1 MIYKLNLCMIYVS
14 FMYDICMKNY
24 QPPFKITSDILN
36 LVSQICEML
45 GRVSYLDDLNK
56 MPTLRRLNRLKS
68 VQSSCAI
75 EQNTLSLDEVTQI
88 IDGKEIKAGSFKE
101 QAEVINTYNAYSII
115 SEINPYSLKDL
126 LKVHGI
132 MVKGLAPEA
141 GSLRTREVGV
151 YKGNILIHDAPKHT
165 FVPQLINQLIE

>member
-1 MIYKLNLCMIYVS
+1 
-14 FMYDICMKNY
+14 MKNY

-88 IDGKEIKAGSFKE
+88 IDGKVVKSGSFKE
-101 QAEVINTYNAYSII
+101 QAEVINAYNAYSII
-115 SEINPYSLKDL
+115 NTINPYSLKDL

-132 MVKGLAPEA
+132 MVKGLAAEA
-141 GSLRTREVGV
+141 GNLRTREVGV
-151 YKGNILIHDAPKHT
+151 YKGSVLIHAGPKHT
-165 FVPQLINQLIE
+165 FVPQLISQLIE